1 MKKFFTFLLVG
12 VVLVT
17 TGAGCFGGGT
27 STGTASTAK
36 ITLKYWRVFDTD
48 DTMKGII
55 DGYRKLHPNISID
68 YKIFRPEEYE
78 TELIKALARGEGP
91 DMFSVHNDKLGEFKD
106 LLTPMPPTLN
116 VSYLVTKDT
125 LRKETVLEAREE
137 ATPSQKA
144 FKQNYIDAVA
154 SDVIIDYQ
162 PNEDTAVAP
171 RIFAVPFAV
180 DTLALFYNKAL
191 LNAAGIAEPPKNW
204 DEMLADV
211 PKLTK
216 IDAAGKITQS
226 GAALGTS
233 DNVESVADIMSVLM
247 MQNGTPMEDDRGR
260 VAFDTVPQGTPQD
273 VQPGLDAVRFYT
285 DFANPTK
292 QVYSWNSDF
301 PASREAFANG
311 QAAFYLGYS
320 FDVPLIESAAPKLDY
335 GIAPLPQ
342 IAGGKQ
348 VNFANYWAE
357 GVSKTSKNADYAW
370 NFLLYAANGDNV
382 KSYLST
388 AKKPTALRTLISD
401 QLEDETLGVF
411 SSQLLTAETWYHG
424 ADADA
429 MVRAFKNLADTILG
443 GTNEPEKALGEA
455 ARVVGQTYP

>member
-17 TGAGCFGGGT
+17 TGAGCFGGG
-27 STGTASTAK
+27 STGTASAAK
-36 ITLKYWRVFDTD
+36 ITLKYWRVFDTQ
-48 DTMKGII
+48 DTMKDII
-55 DGYRKLHPNISID
+55 AAYRVLHPNITID

-78 TELIKALARGEGP
+78 TELIKALAKGEGP
-91 DMFSVHNDKLGEFKD
+91 DMFSVHNAKMGEFKD
-106 LLTPMPPTLN
+106 LLTPMPSTLN
-116 VSYLVTKDT
+116 VSYLVTKGT
-125 LRKETVLEAREE
+125 LRKETVLEARQE

-144 FKQNYIDAVA
+144 FKQNFVDAVA
-154 SDVIIDYQ
+154 SDVIMDYQ
-162 PNEDTAVAP
+162 PDPKQAATSRV
-171 RIFAVPFAV
+171 FGVPYAV

-204 DEMLADV
+204 DEMLTDV

-216 IDAAGKITQS
+216 IDANGKITQS
-226 GAALGTS
+226 GAALGTTK
-233 DNVESVADIMSVLM
+233 NVESMADILSVLM

-260 VAFDTVPQGTPQD
+260 VAFDTVPQGTPRD

-292 QVYSWNSDF
+292 EVYAWNADF
-301 PASREAFANG
+301 PSSREAFANG
-311 QAAFYLGYS
+311 QTAFYLGYS

-348 VNFANYWAE
+348 VNIANYWAE

-370 NFLLYAANGDNV
+370 NFLLFAAGPDNV
-382 KSYLST
+382 KSYLT
-388 AKKPTALRTLISD
+388 NAKKPTALRALISD

-411 SSQLLTAETWYHG
+411 ASQLLTAETWYHG

-429 MVRAFKNLADTILG
+429 TGKALQNLADTILG
-443 GTNEPEKALGEA
+443 GTDEPEKALSQA